1 MSLYIEYVRNMKKIL
16 VYDWSCYCSQVYLNS
31 VNATTA
37 DLTFTAANW
46 YTWQTVYVIAR
57 TGDGLD
63 GQDYKAC

>member
-1 MSLYIEYVRNMKKIL
+1 M
-16 VYDWSCYCSQVYLNS
+16 YLNA

-46 YTWQTVYVIAR
+46 DAWQTINVIPR